1 MFVGSLFFN
10 FIFYKYEK
18 HCNLTAYKTSPME
31 KKLVEEMQNMSSK
44 LMKSYETFS
53 AINEVDIATSP
64 KTAVYN
70 EDKLTLYKYDRTSEP
85 TYKTPVLIVYALV
98 NTYKMLDIQP
108 DRSYIRNLLEAGLDV
123 YLIDWGNPT
132 KIDKYLSID
141 DYVNGYINNCVD
153 FIRKKNRVEKIN
165 ILSICQGGT
174 LSVIY
179 SALYPN
185 KVKNLVTHVT
195 PIDFSTNDGL
205 LFRWSKDMDFDKIV
219 EGFGG
224 LIPGDFLNQGFDM
237 LKPMMKLQKQQTLT
251 NSLDDKDKLM
261 NFLRMEKWISESPDQ
276 AGECFKEFMKGF
288 YQENKLVKG
297 ELEIGGKKVNLK
309 NLTSNLLNIYAT
321 EDHLVPPA
329 ATIPLNDLVGSKDK
343 ELYSFK
349 GGHIGGFVGSKSQK
363 ELAPAVTS
371 WLKKRD

>member
-1 MFVGSLFFN
+1 
-10 FIFYKYEK
+10 
-18 HCNLTAYKTSPME
+18 ME
-31 KKLVEEMQNMSSK
+31 TNMIQEMAELSQK
-44 LMKSYETFS
+44 VLKGYETLKE
-53 AINEVDIATSP
+53 IKDIEIATTP

-70 EDKLTLYKYDRTSEP
+70 EDKLTLYRYDRDTDASF
-85 TYKTPVLIVYALV
+85 KTPVLIIYALV

-108 DRSYIRNLLEAGLDV
+108 DRSYIKNLLDSGLDV
-123 YLIDWGNPT
+123 YLIDWGYPT
-132 KIDKYLSID
+132 QGDRFLSMD

-153 FIRKKNRVEKIN
+153 FIRKKNRIEKIN

-179 SALYPN
+179 SSLFPN

-205 LFRWSKDMDFDKIV
+205 LFRWSREMDFDKLV
-219 EGFGG
+219 EGNHG

-237 LKPMMKLQKQQTLT
+237 LKPMMKVQKQQTLS
-251 NSLDDKDKLM
+251 NSLEDKDKLM

-276 AGECFKEFMKGF
+276 AGECFRQFMKEL
-288 YQENKLVKG
+288 YQQNKLIKG
-297 ELEIGGKKVNLK
+297 ELEVGGKKVNLK
-309 NLTSNLLNIYAT
+309 NLTSPLLNIYAT

-329 ATIPLNDLVGSKDK
+329 ATIPLNDHVGSKDK

-349 GGHIGGFVGSKSQK
+349 GGHIGVFVGSKSQK
-363 ELAPAVTS
+363 ELAPAVTA
-371 WLKKRD
+371 WLKKRDS

>member
-1 MFVGSLFFN
+1 
-10 FIFYKYEK
+10 
-18 HCNLTAYKTSPME
+18 ME
-31 KKLVEEMQNMSSK
+31 NKLVEEMNTLSSK
-44 LMKSYETFS
+44 LFKSYETFNQIDEVEIAAS
-53 AINEVDIATSP
+53 A
-64 KTAVYN
+64 KTAVYK
-70 EDKLTLYKYDRTSEP
+70 EDKLTLYRYDRDTEP

-108 DRSYIRNLLEAGLDV
+108 DRSYVKNLLAAGLDV

-132 KIDKYLSID
+132 KSDKFLGID

-153 FIRKKNRVEKIN
+153 FVRKKNRVEKIN

-179 SALYPN
+179 ASLYPN
-185 KVKNLVTHVT
+185 KIKNLVTHVT

-205 LFRWSKDMDFDKIV
+205 LFRWAKDMNFDKIV
-219 EGFGG
+219 EGFNG

-251 NSLDDKDKLM
+251 SSLDDKDKLM

-276 AGECFKEFMKGF
+276 AGQCFKEFMTDL
-288 YQENKLVKG
+288 YQENKLAKG
-297 ELEIGGKKVNLK
+297 ELEVGGKKVNLK

-349 GGHIGGFVGSKSQK
+349 GGHIGVFVGGKSQK
-363 ELAPAVTS
+363 ELAPAVTQ

>member
-1 MFVGSLFFN
+1 MDN
-10 FIFYKYEK
+10 IF
-18 HCNLTAYKTSPME
+18 
-31 KKLVEEMQNMSSK
+31 VEEMNNMSSK
-44 LMKSYETFS
+44 LLKSYEIFND
-53 AINEVDIATSP
+53 IDEVEIATSA

-70 EDKLTLYKYDRTSEP
+70 EDKLKLYRYDRETPP

-108 DRSYIRNLLEAGLDV
+108 DRSYIQNLLTAGLDV

-132 KIDKYLSID
+132 KVDKYLNID

-179 SALYPN
+179 SSLYPN

-195 PIDFSTNDGL
+195 PVDFSTNDGL
-205 LFRWSKDMDFDKIV
+205 LFRWSRDMDFDKVV
-219 EGFGG
+219 EGFDG
-224 LIPGDFLNQGFDM
+224 LIPGEFLNQGFEL

-251 NSLDDKDKLM
+251 GALGDKDKLV

-276 AGECFKEFMKGF
+276 AGECFKEFMQEL
-288 YQENKLVKG
+288 YQENKLIKG
-297 ELEIGGKKVNLK
+297 ELEVGGKKVNLK

-329 ATIPLNDLVGSKDK
+329 ATIPLNDYVGSKDK

-349 GGHIGGFVGSKSQK
+349 GGHIGVFVGSKSQK
-363 ELAPAVTS
+363 ELAPAVTQ

>member
-1 MFVGSLFFN
+1 MENNMFKEMADMSQK
-10 FIFYKYEK
+10 IF
-18 HCNLTAYKTSPME
+18 
-31 KKLVEEMQNMSSK
+31 
-44 LMKSYETFS
+44 KSYETLKQ
-53 AINEVDIATSP
+53 IDEVDIASSP
-64 KTAVYN
+64 KTSVYT
-70 EDKLTLYKYDRTSEP
+70 EDKLTLYRYDRTSEA
-85 TYKTPVLIVYALV
+85 TYKTPILIVYALV
-98 NTYKMLDIQP
+98 NTYKMLDLQP
-108 DRSYIRNLLEAGLDV
+108 DRSYIKNLLNAGLDV

-132 KIDKYLSID
+132 AGDRYISMD

-153 FIRKKNRVEKIN
+153 FIRKKHRIDKVN

-205 LFRWSKDMDFDKIV
+205 LFRWSKDMDFDKLV
-219 EGFGG
+219 DGYNG

-237 LKPMMKLQKQQTLT
+237 LKPMMKVQKQQSLA
-251 NSLDDKDKLM
+251 NSLEDKDKLL
-261 NFLRMEKWISESPDQ
+261 NFLRMEKWISESPAQ
-276 AGECFKEFMKGF
+276 TGECFRQFMKEL
-288 YQENKLVKG
+288 YQQNLLVKG
-297 ELEIGGKKVNLK
+297 ELEVGGKKVNLK
-309 NLTSNLLNIYAT
+309 NLTSPLLNIYAT

-349 GGHIGGFVGSKSQK
+349 GGHIGVFVGGKSQK
-363 ELAPAVTS
+363 ELAPAVTK
-371 WLKKRD
+371 WLKDRDK

>member
-1 MFVGSLFFN
+1 
-10 FIFYKYEK
+10 
-18 HCNLTAYKTSPME
+18 ME
-31 KKLVEEMQNMSSK
+31 NKLVEEMTNMSSK
-44 LMKSYETFS
+44 LLKSYETFNN
-53 AINEVDIATSP
+53 IKEVDIATSP
-64 KTAVYN
+64 KTAIYN
-70 EDKLTLYKYDRTSEP
+70 EDKLTLYRYDRTTEP

-108 DRSYIRNLLEAGLDV
+108 DRSYIQNLLAAGLDV
-123 YLIDWGNPT
+123 YLIDWGNPS
-132 KIDKYLSID
+132 KADKYLSID

-153 FIRKKNRVEKIN
+153 FVRKKNRVEKIN

-179 SALYPN
+179 SSLYPN

-219 EGFGG
+219 EGFDG

-251 NSLDDKDKLM
+251 SALDDKDKLM

-276 AGECFKEFMKGF
+276 AGECFKEFMKSL
-288 YQENKLVKG
+288 YQENKLAKG
-297 ELEIGGKKVNLK
+297 ELEVGGKKVNLK

-349 GGHIGGFVGSKSQK
+349 GGHIGVFVGGKSQK
-363 ELAPAVTS
+363 ELAPAVTA

>member
-1 MFVGSLFFN
+1 
-10 FIFYKYEK
+10 
-18 HCNLTAYKTSPME
+18 ME
-31 KKLVEEMQNMSSK
+31 QKILEEMNQLGTK
-44 LMKSYETFS
+44 LLKGYETFNQ
-53 AINEVDIATSP
+53 IKEVQIAQSP
-64 KTAVYN
+64 KTAVYK
-70 EDKLTLYKYDRTSEP
+70 EDKLTLYKYDRETEP

-108 DRSYIRNLLEAGLDV
+108 DRSYIQNLLGAGLDV

-132 KIDKYLSID
+132 KVDKYLSID

-153 FIRKKNRVEKIN
+153 FIRKKNRIEKIN

-179 SALYPN
+179 SSLYPN

-205 LFRWSKDMDFDKIV
+205 LFRWSKDMDFDKLV
-219 EGFGG
+219 EGFNG
-224 LIPGDFLNQGFDM
+224 LIPGEFLNQGFDM
-237 LKPMMKLQKQQTLT
+237 LKPMMKVQKQQTLT

-261 NFLRMEKWISESPDQ
+261 NFLRMEKWIAESPDQ
-276 AGECFKEFMKGF
+276 AGQCFKEFMKDL
-288 YQENKLVKG
+288 YQKNKLIKG
-297 ELEIGGKKVNLK
+297 ELEVGGKKVNLK

-329 ATIPLNDLVGSKDK
+329 ATIPLNDFVGSTDK

-349 GGHIGGFVGSKSQK
+349 GGHIGVFVGSKSQK
-363 ELAPAVTS
+363 ELAPAVTQ